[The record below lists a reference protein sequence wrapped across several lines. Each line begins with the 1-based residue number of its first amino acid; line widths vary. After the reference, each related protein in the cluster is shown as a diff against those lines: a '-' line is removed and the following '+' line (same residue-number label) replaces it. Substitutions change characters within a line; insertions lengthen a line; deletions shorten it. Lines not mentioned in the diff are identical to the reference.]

1 VIGDNDMKLL
11 SRMAVG
17 AILVLSSHYG
27 AQAAPAVADGAYPDR
42 PIRLITPYAPGG
54 GVDIMAR
61 LVAQHLTKDL
71 GVSIVVENRPGAG
84 GVVGTQLLA
93 ASPPDGYTL
102 ILDSPSPLVVAPH
115 LMKKL
120 SYDPQKDL
128 LPISLIADV
137 PAVLLVRNDSP
148 IHSVKDLLALARER
162 PGKLTFSSS
171 GLGGTAHLSAQ
182 LLKVLANVDMLHVP
196 YKGTA
201 PAIQAVMAG
210 EVTMTFADM
219 TAGLAFAKNHQLRA
233 VAVTTP
239 KRSPALPDVPT
250 VAETVPGYSA
260 SVWYGLLAPRN
271 TPKPII
277 DKLNRQIV
285 KFVHAPDVNKMLVDE
300 GAQPKGTTPEEFH
313 AFIRSESERWGKV
326 LRESGIEPR

>member
-1 VIGDNDMKLL
+1 MKLPR
-11 SRMAVG
+11 RMALC
-17 AILVLSSHYG
+17 AILALSPYFAAH
-27 AQAAPAVADGAYPDR
+27 AQGGSAETYPTR
-42 PIRLITPYAPGG
+42 PIRMISPYEPGG

-61 LVAQHLTKDL
+61 MVARNLTKEL
-71 GVSIVVENRPGAG
+71 GVSVVVENRPGAG
-84 GVVGTQLLA
+84 GVVGTQVLTA
-93 ASPPDGYTL
+93 AAPDGYTL
-102 ILDSPSPLVVAPH
+102 ILDSPSPLVVAPY

-120 SYDPQKDL
+120 NYDPQKDL
-128 LPISLIADV
+128 EPISLIADV
-137 PAVLLVRNDSP
+137 PAVLLVKNDSP
-148 IHSVKDLLALARER
+148 IHTVQDLLNMARKE

-182 LLKVLANVDMLHVP
+182 LLKVLADVDMLHVP

-219 TAGLAFAKNHQLRA
+219 TAGLPFAKNHQLRA

-250 VAETVPGYSA
+250 VAETVPGYEA
-260 SVWYGLLAPRN
+260 SVWYGVLAPKN

-277 DKLNRQIV
+277 DKLNREIV
-285 KFVHAPDVNKMLVDE
+285 KFVHAPEVNKMLVDE
-300 GAQPKGTTPEEFH
+300 GAEPAGSTPEQFR
-313 AFIRSESERWGKV
+313 AFIRSESQRWGNVIRK
-326 LRESGIEPR
+326 SGLQPQ